1 MQKTPTNRKI
11 LALMQILIGVALISL
26 LVWQLDD
33 REKLI
38 TNWKT
43 ALRAPRWIAAA
54 IAFLG
59 CSLFTTALRWHTL
72 VHTGE
77 SSLTLREATSIT
89 LSGHLF
95 NLLLPGATGGDV
107 VRAACA
113 SRASEQNKAEVAAT
127 VLLDRLVG
135 VLSII
140 LLTNVVVLLR
150 LPLFL
155 SSTLLTWVAI
165 GFAGMLVAGVL
176 GTALLLGV
184 NHLERFPKL
193 RKRLESSKIDGL
205 IARGYVALHIATRN
219 PRAMLTAVTLSIIC
233 QLLQVSCAWCMGKAI
248 GIPLEWPAYV
258 ATIPVVNMAAI
269 IPIAPGGLGLREAV
283 TQPLF
288 SALNTA
294 PAAAISMSLLVY
306 ASMLLW
312 ALFAILPYLWLCLR
326 TPAEKRA
333 SPHATNNK

>member
-193 RKRLESSKIDGL
+193 RKRLESSKIGGL

-233 QLLQVSCAWCMGKAI
+233 QLLQVSCAWCMGQAI
-248 GIPLEWPAYV
+248 GIALQWRDYA
-258 ATIPVVNMAAI
+258 ATVPVVNTAAI
-269 IPIAPGGLGLREAV
+269 IPLSPGGIGLREAV
-283 TQPLF
+283 TQALF
-288 SALNTA
+288 RPMGVADEAST
-294 PAAAISMSLLVY
+294 SMSLLVY
-306 ASMLLW
+306 GCMLIWALVGAIRLLW
-312 ALFAILPYLWLCLR
+312 ITVR
-326 TPAEKRA
+326 KRPAADSSSR
-333 SPHATNNK
+333 